1 VTCPRCGT
9 TASESQEYCLECG
22 LRLPGG
28 GRFKSVSLRQRS
40 LTLPLLVTFVA
51 ASGGAAAAIVTTR
64 DDGAAAPPIVAT
76 GGSVTITS
84 EKSAPAFA
92 IWPADTDAWTI
103 VLQSIP
109 KKQGRDDAVAIAEAA
124 TQRKLPRVG
133 ILDSGRY
140 ASLHPG
146 YWTVF
151 TGVYETQP
159 DATGALQQ
167 ARAVVK
173 TARVQHVSP

>member
-1 VTCPRCGT
+1 MNCPRCGT
-9 TASESQEYCLECG
+9 TASENQEYCLECG
-22 LRLPGG
+22 LRLPGA
-28 GRFKSVSLRQRS
+28 GRFKSISLRERS
-40 LTLPLLVTFVA
+40 LTLPLLLTLA
-51 ASGGAAAAIVTTR
+51 AAVGGAAAAIVATR
-64 DDGAAAPPIVAT
+64 GESATAPTIVAT

-84 EKSAPAFA
+84 RTAGPAFA
-92 IWPADTDAWTI
+92 TWPAGTDAWTI

-109 KKQGRDDAVAIAEAA
+109 KKRGRDDAVAIAEAA

-151 TGVYETQP
+151 TGVYDTQP

>member
-1 VTCPRCGT
+1 MNCPRCG
-9 TASESQEYCLECG
+9 AVSADNQEYCIECG
-22 LRLPGG
+22 LRLPGP
-28 GRFKSVSLRQRS
+28 GRFRSVSLRDRG
-40 LTLPLLVTFVA
+40 LTLPLVVTFLA
-51 ASGGAAAAIVTTR
+51 ASGGAVAAIAATR
-64 DDGAAAPPIVAT
+64 GDKAQPAPVVAT
-76 GGSVTITS
+76 GGSVTVTTPPS
-84 EKSAPAFA
+84 GPVLAT
-92 IWPADTDAWTI
+92 WPADTDAWTI

-109 KKQGRDDAVAIAEAA
+109 KAQGRSAAVAMAEAA
-124 TQRKLPRVG
+124 IRRKLPRVG
-133 ILDSGRY
+133 VLDSGRF

-173 TARVQHVSP
+173 TARVQQVSP

>member
-1 VTCPRCGT
+1 MTCPRCGT
-9 TASESQEYCLECG
+9 DAAESQEYCLECG
-22 LRLPGG
+22 LRLPGR
-28 GRFKSVSLRQRS
+28 GRFKGVSLGERR
-40 LTLPLLVTFVA
+40 LRLPLALTF
-51 ASGGAAAAIVTTR
+51 AAAAA
-64 DDGAAAPPIVAT
+64 GAAVAIVAIRGGNAAPAPTVAT
-76 GGSVTITS
+76 GGSVTVTS
-84 EKSAPAFA
+84 RTAAPAFGT
-92 IWPADTDAWTI
+92 WPAGTDAWTI

-133 ILDSGRY
+133 ILDSGRF

>member
-1 VTCPRCGT
+1 MTCPRCGT
-9 TASESQEYCLECG
+9 SASENQEYCLECG
-22 LRLPGG
+22 LRLPGS
-28 GRFKSVSLRQRS
+28 GRFKSVSLRERA
-40 LTLPLLVTFVA
+40 LTVPLLLTFA
-51 ASGGAAAAIVTTR
+51 AAAGGAAVAIAATR
-64 DDGAAAPPIVAT
+64 GGNGSAPPIVAT
-76 GGSVTITS
+76 GGSVTVTS
-84 EKSAPAFA
+84 EKSGPAFST
-92 IWPADTDAWTI
+92 WPPNTDAWTI

-109 KKQGRDDAVAIAEAA
+109 KKKGRDDAVAIAEAA
-124 TQRKLPRVG
+124 THRKLPRVG
-133 ILDSGRY
+133 ILDSGRF

>member
-1 VTCPRCGT
+1 
-9 TASESQEYCLECG
+9 
-22 LRLPGG
+22 
-28 GRFKSVSLRQRS
+28 
-40 LTLPLLVTFVA
+40 
-51 ASGGAAAAIVTTR
+51 
-64 DDGAAAPPIVAT
+64 VAT
-76 GGSVTITS
+76 GGSVTVTS
-84 EKSAPAFA
+84 EKTGPAFA
-92 IWPADTDAWTI
+92 SWPADTDAWTI

-109 KKQGRDDAVAIAEAA
+109 KKSGRGNAVAIAEAA
-124 TQRKLPRVG
+124 KERKLPRVG
-133 ILDSGRY
+133 ILDSGRF

>member
-1 VTCPRCGT
+1 MTCPRCGT
-9 TASESQEYCLECG
+9 TASENQEYCLECG

-28 GRFKSVSLRQRS
+28 GRFKGVSLRERS
-40 LTLPLLVTFVA
+40 LTLPLLLTFA
-51 ASGGAAAAIVTTR
+51 AAAGGAAVAIVATR
-64 DDGAAAPPIVAT
+64 GPGATAPPIVAT
-76 GGSVTITS
+76 GGSVTVTS
-84 EKSAPAFA
+84 EKTGPAFA
-92 IWPADTDAWTI
+92 SWPADTDAWTI

-109 KKQGRDDAVAIAEAA
+109 KKSGRGNAVAIAEAA
-124 TQRKLPRVG
+124 KERKLPRVG
-133 ILDSGRY
+133 ILDSGRF